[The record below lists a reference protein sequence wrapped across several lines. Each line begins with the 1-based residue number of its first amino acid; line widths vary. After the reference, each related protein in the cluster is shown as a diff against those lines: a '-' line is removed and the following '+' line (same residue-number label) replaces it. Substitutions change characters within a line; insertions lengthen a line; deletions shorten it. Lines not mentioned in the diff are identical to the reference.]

1 MKCNL
6 NTYFK
11 TKIDTFVAA
20 IPSPFCPKQCF
31 PKPQNIE
38 EIVNKKAVAFA
49 GIGNP
54 VNFFNLLRGEN
65 IDLLHEISFPDHYDY
80 SEKELKNLITKAKN
94 NNAVL
99 LTTEKDYLRISENYR
114 KNINFLKI
122 KTIVKDKDRFI
133 NQIKKIT

>member
-1 MKCNL
+1 MVKIFYTKHKAENID
-6 NTYFK
+6 NFK
-11 TKIDTFVAA
+11 
-20 IPSPFCPKQCF
+20 S
-31 PKPQNIE
+31 
-38 EIVNKKAVAFA
+38 KKVICFA

-54 VNFFNLLRGEN
+54 INFFNLLKEN
-65 IDLLHEISFPDHYDY
+65 GITILERISFPDHYNY
-80 SEKELKNLITKAKN
+80 SKIELENLAEKAKEN
-94 NNAVL
+94 SAIL